1 MELLKVG
8 RENFRE
14 IIKKAMKFIKEGN
27 VLICPT
33 DTVYGL
39 IADATNKKAVE
50 RLFKIK
56 KRTFKKPIP
65 IFVKDI
71 KTVKRLALIN
81 KEQESFLTKVWPGK
95 VTVVLKR
102 LRLRR
107 GFGGRRKNL
116 YGVDKKTIAL
126 RIPNYRFLNILLEKL
141 NRPLI
146 GTSANIS
153 GYPASTK
160 IEKVIEQFKNKKMK
174 PDLILSDG
182 NLKPS
187 RPSAIIDLTGKK
199 QKILR
204 KGEIKIYAPKN

>member
-1 MELLKVG
+1 MELSKIRQG
-8 RENFRE
+8 NFGE
-14 IIKKAMKFIKEGN
+14 IVRKAVKSIKKGK

-50 RLFKIK
+50 KLFKIK

-71 KTVKRLALIN
+71 KKVKRLALIN
-81 KEQESFLTKVWPGK
+81 KEQENFLAKAWPGK
-95 VTVVLKR
+95 ITVVLKR
-102 LRLRR
+102 SRLRR
-107 GFGGRRKNL
+107 GFGGQGKI
-116 YGVDKKTIAL
+116 YGVDEKTIGL
-126 RIPNYRFLNILLEKL
+126 RIPKYKLINTLLEKI
-141 NRPLI
+141 NRPLT

-174 PDLILSDG
+174 PDLILNSG

-187 RPSAIIDLTGKK
+187 RPSVIIDLIGKK

-204 KGEIKIYAPKN
+204 K